1 MRIILNAD
9 GRVLEGTPVAIVRQ
23 MQELAFGQQ
32 HLSLSDYMDWAAER
46 LEQTEGTR
54 LLVMGLSDEEKARS
68 FVDAMVE
75 AGVARRG

>member
-1 MRIILNAD
+1 
-9 GRVLEGTPVAIVRQ
+9 
-23 MQELAFGQQ
+23 
-32 HLSLSDYMDWAAER
+32 MDWAAER